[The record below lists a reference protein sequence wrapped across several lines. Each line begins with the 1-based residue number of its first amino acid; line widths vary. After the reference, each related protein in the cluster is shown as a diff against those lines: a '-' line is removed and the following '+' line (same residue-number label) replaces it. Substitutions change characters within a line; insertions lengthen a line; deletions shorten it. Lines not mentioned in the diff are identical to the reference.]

1 MQILLCGLLPQ
12 QQQVQGDHFRKLPVE
27 LQGACCGIVP
37 VLLLGQLRFGREVR
51 GGRSPVQ
58 DLRSEKREVHQLL
71 RRVLFD
77 EEGRQVR
84 TSAVIVCCIYF
95 LNYSSSK
102 LKGVLDR

>member
-1 MQILLCGLLPQ
+1 M
-12 QQQVQGDHFRKLPVE
+12 
-27 LQGACCGIVP
+27 
-37 VLLLGQLRFGREVR
+37 
-51 GGRSPVQ
+51 Q